1 MEGHHP
7 AVEQYLETILELEE
21 AGIVPASSFRN
32 QARFFGSDEPIKPG
46 EYKIEKGMD
55 AGDILALFQ
64 SGKTIQ
70 RLVMI
75 PEGMPSIMVWER
87 LMAEPRLKGEIPVP
101 AEGSILPDSYAF
113 TTGETRAAVVKRM
126 QAAMDKAFAELWAKR
141 TPRTA
146 VKTTVS
152 AF

>member
-1 MEGHHP
+1 
-7 AVEQYLETILELEE
+7 
-21 AGIVPASSFRN
+21 
-32 QARFFGSDEPIKPG
+32 
-46 EYKIEKGMD
+46 MD

-101 AEGSILPDSYAF
+101 AEGSILPDS
-113 TTGETRAAVVKRM
+113 
-126 QAAMDKAFAELWAKR
+126 
-141 TPRTA
+141 
-146 VKTTVS
+146 
-152 AF
+152 